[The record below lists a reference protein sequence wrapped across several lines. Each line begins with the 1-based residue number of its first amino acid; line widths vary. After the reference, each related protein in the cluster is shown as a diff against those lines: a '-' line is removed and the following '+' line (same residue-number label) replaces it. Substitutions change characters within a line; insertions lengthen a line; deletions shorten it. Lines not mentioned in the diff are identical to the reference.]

1 MQCTFKV
8 FFTCSM
14 CIARYLRWVQDHTK
28 ITPKLIRNQIV
39 TTKRLGSLTTFSK
52 FKWGGLVR
60 GKRGEQRLRLSP
72 FPCRI
77 GYDVWSSTVHTVMQ
91 RNVTGTWNF
100 VKKITYFGIRHF
112 IESPSL
118 PSCNTGQG
126 YTPVGGTQQ
135 SFTWGGSA
143 PKTNHVAFYIP
154 FLTEKVPSFWQMV
167 PLSHTWFRAVHPL
180 L

>member
-1 MQCTFKV
+1 MQCTFKA

-28 ITPKLIRNQIV
+28 ITSKLIRNQIAI
-39 TTKRLGSLTTFSK
+39 TKRLGTLTTFSK
-52 FKWGGLVR
+52 IKWGGLVR
-60 GKRGEQRLRLSP
+60 GKRGEQRLRFSP

-77 GYDVWSSTVHTVMQ
+77 GYDVWSSTVRTVMQ

-118 PSCNTGQG
+118 PSCNTGKGVPPLGG
-126 YTPVGGTQQ
+126 YST
-135 SFTWGGSA
+135 
-143 PKTNHVAFYIP
+143 KFYMGRLRPEDQPRSLLYTIFDRKGP
-154 FLTEKVPSFWQMV
+154 FLLTNGTPFTYLV
-167 PLSHTWFRAVHPL
+167 
-180 L
+180 

>member
-14 CIARYLRWVQDHTK
+14 CIATYLRWVQDHTK

-39 TTKRLGSLTTFSK
+39 TTKRLGTLTTFSK
-52 FKWGGLVR
+52 IKWGGLVR
-60 GKRGEQRLRLSP
+60 GKRREQRLRLSP

-77 GYDVWSSTVHTVMQ
+77 GYDVWFSTVRTVIQ

-118 PSCNTGQG
+118 PSCNTGKG
-126 YTPVGGTQQ
+126 VPP
-135 SFTWGGSA
+135 WGVLNKVLHGEA
-143 PKTNHVAFYIP
+143 PLRGPT
-154 FLTEKVPSFWQMV
+154 T
-167 PLSHTWFRAVHPL
+167 
-180 L
+180 

>member
-39 TTKRLGSLTTFSK
+39 TTKRLGTLTTFSK
-52 FKWGGLVR
+52 IKWGGLVR

-72 FPCRI
+72 FHCRI
-77 GYDVWSSTVHTVMQ
+77 GYDVWSSTVRTVMQ

-112 IESPSL
+112 IGSPSL
-118 PSCNTGQG
+118 PRMQHWQRC
-126 YTPVGGTQQ
+126 TPVGGTQQ

-143 PKTNHVAFYIP
+143 PRTNHVAFYIP
-154 FLTEKVPSFWQMV
+154 FLTEKVPFFWQMV

>member
-39 TTKRLGSLTTFSK
+39 TTKRLGTLTTFSK

-60 GKRGEQRLRLSP
+60 GKRGEQRLKLSP

-100 VKKITYFGIRHF
+100 VKKLLILASAILWNYHHYLAATQAKVHPRGGYSTKFYMGRLRP
-112 IESPSL
+112 EDQPRSL
-118 PSCNTGQG
+118 L
-126 YTPVGGTQQ
+126 YTIFDRKG
-135 SFTWGGSA
+135 
-143 PKTNHVAFYIP
+143 P
-154 FLTEKVPSFWQMV
+154 FLLTNGTPFTYLV
-167 PLSHTWFRAVHPL
+167 
-180 L
+180 